1 VRAAVRAVLPR
12 GLCAAVLLAASQ
24 WAAALPANVEK
35 VETFRGITQYRLKS
49 NGMTL
54 LAVPDRSRPVA
65 TFMVVYHVGSR
76 NEAPGNTGSAH
87 LLEHMLFN
95 KSTENFG
102 RAKGHPTVQEVLYE
116 AGADF
121 RSTNMTTWYD
131 RMNGYSTLPSDKL
144 GLAMRVEADRL
155 GRALILDSERQ
166 SEMSVVRNEYEIG
179 ENNPAQALEKAV
191 VGTSIQAHPY
201 HWSTIGYRSDIEGV
215 TTAKLREHYKAF
227 FWPDNAEAILV
238 GDFDPEQALALFDRQ
253 FGAFKR
259 APHAVPKVITV
270 EPPQEGERRVTVR
283 RPGTLDLVMLA
294 YPRPGAMH
302 PDFMPMEVLSNILAG
317 GVNSRLYQALVEGKI
332 ATEVGSDNYTLRD
345 PFPLLVNATL
355 APGRAHGDAEAA
367 LKSALAR
374 IASEGVSA
382 QEVAR
387 AQRQIEVSVIRS
399 RDGTYNFASNLGEA
413 VASAD
418 WKWFL
423 TYVDRIRAVTP
434 EDVKRV
440 AAAYLV
446 PGHATVGWFIAAKAE
461 ARTAAASIP
470 QPAPAASSAA
480 TPAAADA
487 PAPMARAANATLIA
501 KPFGERTHHTLL
513 PNGLVL
519 DVVENHT
526 VPTVS
531 IRGLVRAGDAM
542 APQGEPAV
550 PALMAKMLTRGTR
563 ERTKEKIAEQ
573 LDDAGATRGYD
584 TAATVLDFN
593 ADGLARDLPLMLG
606 VLSEELRDPRLA
618 PEELEKARRELDND
632 YARADDNT
640 TQRSLQRL
648 RQAVFPRGH
657 PYYAWSREEKTKS
670 AGSATLE
677 ALQRFHGEHFTGA
690 NTILC
695 IVGDVDAAAVE
706 KLVRDAFAPMPRGER
721 ATLAQM
727 PAAPAEPIAQAVTLR
742 GKANNNIMLA
752 SASGL
757 RRRDADYE
765 AALVANA
772 VLGETALSSRLGKRV
787 RDTEGLSYSLGSRL
801 AYTDEVPGL
810 WYVTVNVAPQNTARA
825 LASTREVIAQYARE
839 GPTPAEVE
847 VQKSFFAGN
856 FKVGLGSNAG
866 VASALVTAEHFGFG
880 PRYLDD
886 YPARIRAVTASQVR
900 EAMGKHLATDR
911 MSVVVSGDLD
921 ALPATAR

>member
-1 VRAAVRAVLPR
+1 MLRALLAVVAI
-12 GLCAAVLLAASQ
+12 AASQ
-24 WAAALPANVEK
+24 LAAALPANVEA
-35 VETFRGITQYRLKS
+35 VESFRGITQYRLKS

-54 LAVPDRSRPVA
+54 IAVPDRSRPVV

-102 RAKGHPTVQEVLYE
+102 RAKGHRTVQEVLYE

-121 RSTNMTTWYD
+121 RTTNMTTWYD

-144 GLAMRVEADRL
+144 ELAMRVEADRL
-155 GRALILDSERQ
+155 GRALILDAERQ

-191 VGTSIQAHPY
+191 VAASIQAHPY

-215 TTAKLREHYKAF
+215 TTEKLREHYKAF
-227 FWPDNAEAILV
+227 FWPDNAEAIVV
-238 GDFDPEQALALFDRQ
+238 GDFDLEQALALFDRQ
-253 FGAFKR
+253 FGAFPR
-259 APHAVPKVITV
+259 ATHPVPKVITV

-302 PDFMPMEVLSNILAG
+302 PDFIPLEVLSSILTG
-317 GVNSRLYQALVEGKI
+317 GVNSRLYQALVETKI
-332 ATEVGSDNYTLRD
+332 ATDVGSDNYTLHD
-345 PFPLLVNATL
+345 PFPLLVTATL
-355 APGRAHGDAEAA
+355 APGHGGAEAEAA
-367 LKSALAR
+367 LKAALAR
-374 IASEGVSA
+374 VASDGVSA
-382 QEVAR
+382 EEVAR

-434 EDVKRV
+434 ADVKRV
-440 AAAYLV
+440 AATYLV
-446 PGHATVGWFIAAKAE
+446 PEHATVGWFVATQGAAKS
-461 ARTAAASIP
+461 AAARAA
-470 QPAPAASSAA
+470 APV
-480 TPAAADA
+480 AADA
-487 PAPMARAANATLIA
+487 SPIVATAPAVSASVAQATLA
-501 KPFGERTHHTLL
+501 RPFAERTHHAVL

-519 DVVENHT
+519 DVLENHA

-531 IRGLVRAGDAM
+531 IRGIVRAGQAA
-542 APQGEPAV
+542 APADEPAV
-550 PALMAKMLTRGTR
+550 PALLAKMLTRGTR
-563 ERTKEKIAEQ
+563 ERAKERIAQQ
-573 LDDAGATRGYD
+573 LDDAGATRGYESSV
-584 TAATVLDFN
+584 TVLDVS
-593 ADGLARDLPLMLG
+593 ADGLARDLPLIVG
-606 VLSEELRDPRLA
+606 VLAEELREPRLA
-618 PEELEKARRELDND
+618 PTELDKARQELESD

-640 TQRSLQRL
+640 TERSLQRL
-648 RQAVFPRGH
+648 RQAVFPHGH
-657 PYYAWSREEKTKS
+657 PFYAWSREEKSRS
-670 AGSATLE
+670 AASATID
-677 ALQRFHGEHFTGA
+677 ALRRFHAGHYTGA
-690 NTILC
+690 NTILSV
-695 IVGDVDAAAVE
+695 VGDVDAAQVE
-706 KLVRDAFAPMPRGER
+706 KLVRDAFGGMPRGER
-721 ATLAQM
+721 AAM
-727 PAAPAEPIAQAVTLR
+727 AAADAAPAAAVSEVVTLR
-742 GKANNNIMLA
+742 GKANTNIMLG

-757 RRRDADYE
+757 RRRDPDFE
-765 AALVANA
+765 ATLVANA

-801 AYTDEVPGL
+801 RFIDDIPGL

-839 GPTPAEVE
+839 GPTAAEVE

-866 VASALVTAEHFGFG
+866 IAAALTSAEYFGFG
-880 PRYLDD
+880 PRYLDE
-886 YPARIRAVTASQVR
+886 YPARIGAVTLPQVR
-900 EAMGKHLATDR
+900 EALRTHLATDR

-921 ALPATAR
+921 AFPAAAR